1 MPTTQRPLSAS
12 EIVLARA
19 VFGGSL
25 NAGRVRIVHEEHP
38 ASMAARV
45 IGRGHQFVVRGD
57 RIFAP
62 PSEKARCADY
72 CAQGAEWSAVL
83 AHELTHVW
91 QYQHGLLSALRYVLS
106 GDWRYAYTLIP
117 KRHFVHYGFEQQA
130 SMVEDYVLLTNG
142 KPARHG
148 QGVTAAAIKSV
159 LPFSRL
165 EHDAIKSDR
174 FDR

>member
-1 MPTTQRPLSAS
+1 MPATQRTLSPA
-12 EIVLARA
+12 EIVLART
-19 VFGGSL
+19 VFAGSL

-38 ASMAARV
+38 ASVAARL
-45 IGRGHQFVVRGD
+45 IGRGHQMVVRGD

-62 PSEKARCADY
+62 PSAGARSNDY
-72 CAQGAEWSAVL
+72 CAQGVEWSAVL

-106 GDWRYAYTLIP
+106 GDWRYAYTLQP
-117 KRHFVHYGFEQQA
+117 GRHFLDYGFEQQA

-148 QGVTAAAIKSV
+148 HSVSAPAIKAV
-159 LPFSRL
+159 LPFARL
-165 EHDAIKSDR
+165 TV
-174 FDR
+174 

>member
-1 MPTTQRPLSAS
+1 MPATQRTLSPA
-12 EIVLARA
+12 EIVLARS
-19 VFGGSL
+19 VFGGGL
-25 NAGRVRIVHEEHP
+25 NAGRVRIVQEEHP
-38 ASMAARV
+38 ASVAARL

-62 PSEKARCADY
+62 PSKEARCADY
-72 CAQGAEWSAVL
+72 CAQSVEWAAVL

-106 GDWRYAYTLIP
+106 GDWRYAYTLEP
-117 KRHFVHYGFEQQA
+117 KRHFIDYGFEQQA

-148 QGVTAAAIKSV
+148 RGVDAAAIKRL
-159 LPFSRL
+159 LPFARL
-165 EHDAIKSDR
+165 TA
-174 FDR
+174 

>member
-1 MPTTQRPLSAS
+1 MPATQRTLSPA
-12 EIVLARA
+12 EIVLARS

-25 NAGRVRIVHEEHP
+25 NAGRVRVVQEEHP
-38 ASMAARV
+38 ASVAARL
-45 IGRGHQFVVRGD
+45 IGRPHQFVVRGD

-62 PSEKARCADY
+62 PGKEARSNDY
-72 CAQGAEWSAVL
+72 CAQSVEWSAVL

-106 GDWRYAYTLIP
+106 GDWRYAYTLEP
-117 KRHFVHYGFEQQA
+117 KRHFIDYGYEQQA

-148 QGVTAAAIKSV
+148 RGVDAAAIKRL
-159 LPFSRL
+159 LPFARL
-165 EHDAIKSDR
+165 TA
-174 FDR
+174 